1 MIKRFVTLFLVAA
14 AFMGGRLTGI
24 HHALVDCEVEKYPYL
39 VSITLDGQTYY
50 HATGA
55 R

>member
-1 MIKRFVTLFLVAA
+1 MKKVLVIVLVLLSFKAGQA
-14 AFMGGRLTGI
+14 LGI
-24 HHALVDCEVEKYPYL
+24 HHALVDCEVEKMPYL

-50 HATGA
+50 HATQD

>member
-1 MIKRFVTLFLVAA
+1 MIRRFVALFLMLAVYY
-14 AFMGGRLTGI
+14 GGRLTGI
-24 HHALVDCEVEKYPYL
+24 HHALIDCEVEKYPYL

-50 HATGA
+50 HATQD

>member
-1 MIKRFVTLFLVAA
+1 MKKILIIALVLLSFKA
-14 AFMGGRLTGI
+14 GQVLGT
-24 HHALVDCEVEKYPYL
+24 HHALIDCEVEKYPYL

-50 HATGA
+50 HATEA